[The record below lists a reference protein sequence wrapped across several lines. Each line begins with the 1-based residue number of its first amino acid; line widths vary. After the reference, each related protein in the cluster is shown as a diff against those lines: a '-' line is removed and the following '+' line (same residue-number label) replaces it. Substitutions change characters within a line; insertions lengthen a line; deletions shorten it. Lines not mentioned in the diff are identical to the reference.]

1 MRRYIWLGDSKY
13 GGSVFWDKKRDVA
26 VRDRSIKVSAKKSK
40 LNMYLIVGI
49 FVCLIIVRVITSFFK
64 MKFISNEINSIS
76 IIVFTLFFA
85 TTLTLFINRMIYGN
99 SQDYTDTSLED
110 AMHAIRSTGY
120 LKNPLIFMLLDKKLH
135 YMVLVSVMLFIFF
148 GLSQIIPNLNSLQE
162 FIRIPTMVLFI
173 SIPVYMVYLVN
184 FKKDNRLK
192 L

>member
-13 GGSVFWDKKRDVA
+13 GGSVFWDKKRDVV
-26 VRDRSIKVSAKKSK
+26 VRDGSIKVSAKKSK

-135 YMVLVSVMLFIFF
+135 YMVLVLVMLFIFF

>member
-26 VRDRSIKVSAKKSK
+26 VRDGSIKVSAKKSK

-49 FVCLIIVRVITSFFK
+49 FVCLVIVRVITSFFK

-99 SQDYTDTSLED
+99 NQDYTDTSLED

-135 YMVLVSVMLFIFF
+135 YMVLVLVMLFIFF

>member
-13 GGSVFWDKKRDVA
+13 GGSVYWDKKRDVA
-26 VRDRSIKVSAKKSK
+26 VRDGSSKVSAKKSK
-40 LNMYLIVGI
+40 SNKYLIVGL

-64 MKFISNEINSIS
+64 MKFISNEINNIS
-76 IIVFTLFFA
+76 MIVFTIFFA
-85 TTLTLFINRMIYGN
+85 TTLTLFINRMMYGN
-99 SQDYTDTSLED
+99 SQEYTDTNLED

-135 YMVLVSVMLFIFF
+135 YMVLVLVLLFSFI
-148 GLSQIIPNLNSLQE
+148 GLSETIPNLNSLRE
-162 FIRIPTMVLFI
+162 FFRIPFMILFI